1 MNEGRLCGYCR
12 QPGHMMRKCPTVLE
26 ERQLILKHTPE
37 QRLVT
42 VKALAKIGLG
52 IGAMIQRRE
61 WYEPAHIGI
70 IDNYDW
76 LTKANFIETRP
87 IKYSKRVRIIPLF
100 VNESFGYRRI
110 HLQYVGMGNGSAGH
124 KNLGIYISRALAA
137 IEGRHVDGYE
147 NDYTIVAPSNTLDFD
162 PSILVE
168 NVIMP
173 ARLCFSDEKEKVFR
187 GIMPAL
193 ATG

>member
-61 WYEPAHIGI
+61 WYEPEHIGI

-137 IEGRHVDGYE
+137 SEGRHIDGYE

-168 NVIMP
+168 DVKMP
-173 ARLCFSDEKEKVFR
+173 SRLCFSDEKVKVFR

-193 ATG
+193 ATE

>member
-26 ERQLILKHTPE
+26 ERQLVLKHTPE

>member
-168 NVIMP
+168 DVKMP
-173 ARLCFSDEKEKVFR
+173 SRLCFSDEKVKVFR

-193 ATG
+193 ATE